1 MDDSNKKEDIEMLDI
16 SDDFENTTTLDF
28 DNDVETLDFDV
39 EKKVSSEIDKLLD
52 FSVTEEKTSE
62 DLNKVLENNNDNN
75 NISINANK
83 LEEYKPSIKDFKIK
97 SAKTRLIVKKSMLY
111 VVIIMLIGFEFFI
124 TKTGNILNDLKVYG
138 SDNQPIKIIQNDKYG
153 YIDSYGEKVVNP
165 KYIYAEDFVNG
176 YAIVRNSSNLPLIIN
191 KGGKEVVPS
200 GTYFSIY
207 RADKNIIC
215 SKATKAGLKYGV
227 LDPNL
232 REIIPFNYDSINYL
246 GNIYSFVNENTV
258 GIINSNGKEIFT
270 YKLTNNDSKVIKVN
284 KSNVSDGVIPYGV
297 VTVNKTSQIV
307 NLETGKISSS
317 PTLNKIVAED
327 NNVFY
332 EITKNSSK
340 KYMYVQDDKVL
351 VESESYKSMSV
362 KSITSGVIKAI
373 NDKYGYEFISTS
385 SLEQIKKGLNNT
397 EAFEGDNVFMYI
409 RRNYKK
415 NFNEIVLIKNGK
427 EFKTI
432 DGNYEVYKGFKNG
445 FAILKLDDGKYAYI
459 NESGN
464 FINDDRYIEA
474 GEFDSYGDA
483 IAKKESG
490 YGVIGKDGKTKLGFE
505 YNEIKSISENVKLK
519 LSSESKAVF
528 YAAKKEN
535 RYILYNSKGKKVSKT
550 YYNGIEFNTD
560 YPVFKASTNTLD
572 LIITNKDL
580 NEIKLTSFNTE
591 YEAHDNYIIVKD
603 EYYNYDGKLI
613 HTLGKAGE

>member
-62 DLNKVLENNNDNN
+62 DLNKVLENNGNN
-75 NISINANK
+75 VEINANK
-83 LEEYKPSIKDFKIK
+83 LEEYKPSIKDFKIR

-207 RADKNIIC
+207 RADKNIVC

-232 REIIPFNYDSINYL
+232 KEIIPFNYDSINYL
-246 GNIYSFVNENTV
+246 GDLYSFVNENTV
-258 GIINSNGKEIFT
+258 GIINMDGKEIFT
-270 YKLTNNDSKVIKVN
+270 YKLTDNDSKTIKVN
-284 KSNVSDGVIPYGV
+284 KSNVSDDVTSYGV

-307 NLETGKISSS
+307 NLETGKVSSS
-317 PTLNKIVAED
+317 PTLNKVIAED

-397 EAFEGDNVFMYI
+397 ETFEGDNVFMYI

-445 FAILKLDDGKYAYI
+445 FAILKLDDGKYSYI

-483 IAKKESG
+483 IAKKENG
-490 YGVIGKDGKTKLGFE
+490 YGIIGKDGKEKLNFE
-505 YNEIKSISENVKLK
+505 YNEIKSISSSVKTK
-519 LSSESKAVF
+519 LLSESKAVF

-535 RYILYNSKGKKVSKT
+535 RYTLYNSKGKKVSKT
-550 YYNGIEFNTD
+550 YYNDIEFNTD

>member
-1 MDDSNKKEDIEMLDI
+1 MNDSNKKEDIEMLDI

-62 DLNKVLENNNDNN
+62 DLNKVLENNNDN

-232 REIIPFNYDSINYL
+232 REIIPFN
-246 GNIYSFVNENTV
+246 
-258 GIINSNGKEIFT
+258 
-270 YKLTNNDSKVIKVN
+270 
-284 KSNVSDGVIPYGV
+284 
-297 VTVNKTSQIV
+297 
-307 NLETGKISSS
+307 
-317 PTLNKIVAED
+317 
-327 NNVFY
+327 
-332 EITKNSSK
+332 
-340 KYMYVQDDKVL
+340 
-351 VESESYKSMSV
+351 
-362 KSITSGVIKAI
+362 
-373 NDKYGYEFISTS
+373 
-385 SLEQIKKGLNNT
+385 
-397 EAFEGDNVFMYI
+397 
-409 RRNYKK
+409 
-415 NFNEIVLIKNGK
+415 
-427 EFKTI
+427 
-432 DGNYEVYKGFKNG
+432 
-445 FAILKLDDGKYAYI
+445 
-459 NESGN
+459 
-464 FINDDRYIEA
+464 
-474 GEFDSYGDA
+474 
-483 IAKKESG
+483 
-490 YGVIGKDGKTKLGFE
+490 
-505 YNEIKSISENVKLK
+505 
-519 LSSESKAVF
+519 
-528 YAAKKEN
+528 
-535 RYILYNSKGKKVSKT
+535 
-550 YYNGIEFNTD
+550 
-560 YPVFKASTNTLD
+560 
-572 LIITNKDL
+572 
-580 NEIKLTSFNTE
+580 
-591 YEAHDNYIIVKD
+591 
-603 EYYNYDGKLI
+603 
-613 HTLGKAGE
+613 

>member
-1 MDDSNKKEDIEMLDI
+1 MNDSNKKEDIEMLDI

-75 NISINANK
+75 ISINANK

-124 TKTGNILNDLKVYG
+124 TKTGNILNDLRVYG

-270 YKLTNNDSKVIKVN
+270 YKLTNNDSKVIKVS

-307 NLETGKISSS
+307 NLETGKSSSS

-397 EAFEGDNVFMYI
+397 EAFEGNNVFMYI

-445 FAILKLDDGKYAYI
+445 FAILKLDDGKYTYI
-459 NESGN
+459 NESGD
-464 FINDDRYIEA
+464 FINSDRYIEA

-483 IAKKESG
+483 VAKKESG
-490 YGVIGKDGKTKLGFE
+490 YGIIGKDGKTKLGFE

-528 YAAKKEN
+528 YATKKEN

-550 YYNGIEFNTD
+550 YYNDIEFDTD

>member
-1 MDDSNKKEDIEMLDI
+1 MNDSNKKEDIEMLDI

-62 DLNKVLENNNDNN
+62 DLNKVLENNNDN

-307 NLETGKISSS
+307 NLETGKSSYS

-445 FAILKLDDGKYAYI
+445 FAVLKLDDGKYAYI

-483 IAKKESG
+483 VAKKESG
-490 YGVIGKDGKTKLGFE
+490 YGVISKDGKTKLGFE

-550 YYNGIEFNTD
+550 YYNNIEFNAD

-591 YEAHDNYIIVKD
+591 YETHDNYIIVKD

>member
-1 MDDSNKKEDIEMLDI
+1 
-16 SDDFENTTTLDF
+16 
-28 DNDVETLDFDV
+28 
-39 EKKVSSEIDKLLD
+39 
-52 FSVTEEKTSE
+52 
-62 DLNKVLENNNDNN
+62 
-75 NISINANK
+75 
-83 LEEYKPSIKDFKIK
+83 
-97 SAKTRLIVKKSMLY
+97 
-111 VVIIMLIGFEFFI
+111 
-124 TKTGNILNDLKVYG
+124 
-138 SDNQPIKIIQNDKYG
+138 
-153 YIDSYGEKVVNP
+153 
-165 KYIYAEDFVNG
+165 
-176 YAIVRNSSNLPLIIN
+176 
-191 KGGKEVVPS
+191 
-200 GTYFSIY
+200 
-207 RADKNIIC
+207 
-215 SKATKAGLKYGV
+215 
-227 LDPNL
+227 
-232 REIIPFNYDSINYL
+232 
-246 GNIYSFVNENTV
+246 
-258 GIINSNGKEIFT
+258 
-270 YKLTNNDSKVIKVN
+270 
-284 KSNVSDGVIPYGV
+284 
-297 VTVNKTSQIV
+297 
-307 NLETGKISSS
+307 
-317 PTLNKIVAED
+317 
-327 NNVFY
+327 
-332 EITKNSSK
+332 
-340 KYMYVQDDKVL
+340 MYVQDDKVL

-445 FAILKLDDGKYAYI
+445 FAVLKLDDGKYAYI

-483 IAKKESG
+483 VAKKESG
-490 YGVIGKDGKTKLGFE
+490 YGVISKDGKTKLGFE

-550 YYNGIEFNTD
+550 YYNNIEFNAD

-591 YEAHDNYIIVKD
+591 YETHDNYIIVKD